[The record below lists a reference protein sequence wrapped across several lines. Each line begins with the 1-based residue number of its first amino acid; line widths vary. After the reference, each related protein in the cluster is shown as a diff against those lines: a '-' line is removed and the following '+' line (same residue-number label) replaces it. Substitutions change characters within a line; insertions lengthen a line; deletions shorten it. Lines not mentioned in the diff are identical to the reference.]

1 MCAIYAGYVKVVS
14 FVYDA
19 VDVYPA
25 GQHHAHMSELNSERI
40 ITPMPKSLVSAID
53 DFRFGNRIE
62 SRAEAI
68 RQLIR
73 LGLGA
78 ATDASHSTPGER
90 TPRAS
95 PGRAKQ

>member
-1 MCAIYAGYVKVVS
+1 MCAIYACYINMVGFAYA
-14 FVYDA
+14 A
-19 VDVYPA
+19 VDVWCA
-25 GQHHAHMSELNSERI
+25 GQHHAPMSEPNSERI

-53 DFRFGNRIE
+53 DYRFGNRVE

-73 LGLGA
+73 LGLSA
-78 ATDASHSTPGER
+78 ASDASSTPGER

-95 PGRAKQ
+95 PGAAKQ